1 MCYNAGVRIENK
13 KLFFDYEVLEKIE
26 AGLVLKGA
34 EVKSI
39 REGRASIKEAYA
51 RVDEDGMS
59 LVGFQIQPYPHS
71 LEKIDPM
78 RLKRLL
84 LGKNEIA
91 WLRKK
96 IEEKGLTVVPVR
108 VYFNRRGLAKVE
120 IALVRGKTFRDKRMD
135 IKKRDVEREIE
146 RGMKKRV

>member
-135 IKKRDVEREIE
+135 IKKRDVEREME
-146 RGMKKRV
+146 RGMKRRT